1 MFVREEDVRL
11 CQLSKN
17 GRPWGGLFT
26 YVPGKII
33 LSNSLGD
40 NYMKSKVELI
50 IKIGAGA
57 WIFAATL
64 IAISSI
70 KEHFPGD
77 IWKDS
82 WDFAKLVAGPAIG
95 AGIAFYVNDYVHRQ
109 RKKDEERTAIYGAS
123 YAIGSMLEDFV
134 NVRVIFRD
142 MLADLAEGY
151 AAEGIADAPL
161 VAYAKPQIATFLPK
175 NGVDLSSI
183 HFLLQV
189 PQGIEAFQKIQHLE
203 RLYQHL
209 IDVHGLFN
217 EAALERQTKLAA
229 VSEDELA
236 SKAEVD
242 IIGQKIYHSVMDFL
256 IAVVDHIQNDEREYI
271 EASNLLAAAAD
282 AYLNEVT
289 RLKHRGYKNTSHFEE
304 NLRPLPHPI
313 ASALKYAQ

>member
-1 MFVREEDVRL
+1 
-11 CQLSKN
+11 
-17 GRPWGGLFT
+17 
-26 YVPGKII
+26 
-33 LSNSLGD
+33 
-40 NYMKSKVELI
+40 MKSKVDLI

-64 IAISSI
+64 ISISSI

-109 RKKDEERTAIYGAS
+109 RKKDEERTTIYGAS

-134 NVRVIFRD
+134 NVRVIFRN

-151 AAEGIADAPL
+151 TAEGITDAPL

-236 SKAEVD
+236 GKAEVD

-282 AYLNEVT
+282 AYLNEAT

-304 NLRPLPHPI
+304 NLRPLPQPI